1 MSHSSVT
8 FFVKGLVPENWSC
21 LLYGKFKLAALY
33 QIGKEVLQSERK
45 GGGGEELNLLL
56 LPTVVVNIALFHLLK
71 TKFLT

>member
-21 LLYGKFKLAALY
+21 LLCGKFKLAALY

-45 GGGGEELNLLL
+45 GGKRTEFASLAHCGCQYCIILSSKN
-56 LPTVVVNIALFHLLK
+56 
-71 TKFLT
+71 KFLT